1 MDMKTIGI
9 VVVVVA
15 VGFTIYMEVQK
26 RTTFAKLEAYLRE
39 GDLNNYLKVLN
50 RPLTSVLYPKYN
62 VLFMRLNAAL
72 AMDDVEA
79 SERIIREMGSLKM
92 SEEQTLALAA
102 KAFSFYVE
110 IGDEPHAREVLSYLE
125 EHGDREAARADRRT
139 YDVFL
144 KGSYAYID
152 EMERALSGGGLAW
165 KRPCSARCSRFSTRT
180 RVTRGAPRPIASAL
194 SGRSQQPCLTSR
206 EESRRFIC

>member
-79 SERIIREMGSLKM
+79 SERIIREMGSL
-92 SEEQTLALAA
+92 
-102 KAFSFYVE
+102 
-110 IGDEPHAREVLSYLE
+110 
-125 EHGDREAARADRRT
+125 
-139 YDVFL
+139 
-144 KGSYAYID
+144 
-152 EMERALSGGGLAW
+152 
-165 KRPCSARCSRFSTRT
+165 
-180 RVTRGAPRPIASAL
+180 
-194 SGRSQQPCLTSR
+194 
-206 EESRRFIC
+206 